1 MSNHSKAPK
10 PSPVIEKVR
19 LLRKIERERADLVVA
34 KQEWLTSTA
43 KLDQTWLKVVDMR
56 KYLVVASSA
65 VAVYSIRHP
74 SRLIRWSKRAFS
86 IWGTVRLFRK
96 TLSKN

>member
-1 MSNHSKAPK
+1 MSK
-10 PSPVIEKVR
+10 PAPVIEKAR
-19 LLRKIERERADLVVA
+19 LIRKIERQRADLA
-34 KQEWLTSTA
+34 IASEEWLDSTA
-43 KLDQTWLKVVDMR
+43 KLDHLWVKLFDAR

-65 VAVYSIRHP
+65 AAIYSIRHP

-96 TLSKN
+96 TFNKS